1 MNDEVDSLAPR
12 DSDLDESR
20 GLVRSYQHD
29 QVVKVEDSDR
39 IPVRVQHVII
49 GDPVFSCAAQNN
61 RIHEIKLPCVALI
74 STRWFQDGTR
84 GQNPAPLADSAT
96 RATACPAYRRLFY
109 KNRPVTGRALMIQ
122 GTASG
127 VGKSLLVAGLCRLL
141 ARSGVRVAP
150 FKPQNMSN
158 AAAACPGGGEIG
170 RAQALQAFA
179 CGLEPSVD
187 MNPVLVKPE
196 ADHTAQLI
204 VSGEVRGRLD
214 AGRFR
219 EDREPL
225 LPEVLAAFERLAG
238 SYDFVVVEGAGSP
251 AEPNLRAGDIAN
263 MGFALEASLPV
274 WLVADIDRGGSFASL
289 LGTIEALE
297 PADRALVEALLV
309 NRFRGEPALLDEAFS
324 WLSERTDLPVL
335 GAVPYLEDLL
345 LPEEDAPYAFIDG
358 RDVAVAEAEGKQLRV
373 GGIHYPRAANI
384 ADIDPL
390 VADPTIDFAWLR
402 DPTELVGRDLVVLPG
417 SKAVAA
423 DLAWLRERG
432 WVPALE
438 RHLRYGG
445 RVLGICGGL
454 QMLGRRILDP
464 HGIEGPPETDG
475 LDWLALETEIHPQK
489 LVRPVSGRASW
500 PEVVEF
506 SGYEIRH
513 GDSEANRALYPF
525 SARSAD
531 QQILGTYLHGLLDL
545 SDFRCALL
553 RHWLA
558 WETNHTVDQTTRW
571 LRDLDRLADT
581 LREHL
586 DLSLLESRVGEVA

>member
-1 MNDEVDSLAPR
+1 MV
-12 DSDLDESR
+12 
-20 GLVRSYQHD
+20 
-29 QVVKVEDSDR
+29 
-39 IPVRVQHVII
+39 
-49 GDPVFSCAAQNN
+49 
-61 RIHEIKLPCVALI
+61 
-74 STRWFQDGTR
+74 
-84 GQNPAPLADSAT
+84 
-96 RATACPAYRRLFY
+96 
-109 KNRPVTGRALMIQ
+109 Q

-204 VSGEVRGRLD
+204 VSGEVRGKLD
-214 AGRFR
+214 AARFR

-225 LPEVLAAFERLAG
+225 LPEVVAAFERLAG
-238 SYDFVVVEGAGSP
+238 LYDFIVVEGAGSP

-263 MGFALEASLPV
+263 MGFAREVSVPV
-274 WLVADIDRGGSFASL
+274 WLVADIDRGGSFAAL
-289 LGTIEALE
+289 LGTVEALA

-309 NRFRGEPALLDEAFS
+309 NRFRGEEALLEEAFV
-324 WLSERTDLPVL
+324 WLAGRTGLPVL
-335 GAVPYLEDLL
+335 GAVPYLHDLL
-345 LPEEDAPYAFIDG
+345 LPEEDAPYAFMDG
-358 RDVAVAEAEGKQLRV
+358 QAGGATGDPPLRV
-373 GGIHYPRAANI
+373 AGVHYPRAANI

-390 VADPTIDFAWLR
+390 VADPAVEFAWLQ
-402 DPTELVGRDLVVLPG
+402 DPGKLAGFDLLILPG

-423 DLAWLRERG
+423 DLTWLRERG
-432 WVPALE
+432 WVLALE

-445 RVLGICGGL
+445 RLLGICGGL

-464 HGIEGPPETDG
+464 HGIEGPAETAG
-475 LDWLALETEIHPQK
+475 LGWLALETEIQPQK

-500 PEVVEF
+500 PEAVEF
-506 SGYEIRH
+506 TGYEIRH
-513 GDSEANRALYPF
+513 GNSEADPALYPF
-525 SARSAD
+525 SAQTAD
-531 QQILGTYLHGLLDL
+531 GQILGTYVHGLLDRA
-545 SDFRCALL
+545 DYRRAVL
-553 RHWLA
+553 RHWLS
-558 WETNHTVDQTTRW
+558 WETSHAEDQDTRW

-581 LREHL
+581 LRDHL
-586 DLSLLESRVGEVA
+586 ELALLENRVSGTA

>member
-1 MNDEVDSLAPR
+1 MTD
-12 DSDLDESR
+12 
-20 GLVRSYQHD
+20 
-29 QVVKVEDSDR
+29 
-39 IPVRVQHVII
+39 
-49 GDPVFSCAAQNN
+49 
-61 RIHEIKLPCVALI
+61 
-74 STRWFQDGTR
+74 
-84 GQNPAPLADSAT
+84 
-96 RATACPAYRRLFY
+96 
-109 KNRPVTGRALMIQ
+109 RALMIQ

-187 MNPVLVKPE
+187 MNPVLIKPE

-263 MGFALEASLPV
+263 MGFALEVSLPV

-309 NRFRGEPALLDEAFS
+309 NRFRGEPALLAEAFA
-324 WLSERTDLPVL
+324 WLSERTGLPVL
-335 GAVPYLEDLL
+335 GAVPYLPDLL
-345 LPEEDAPYAFIDG
+345 LPEEDAPYAFMEG
-358 RDVAVAEAEGKQLRV
+358 RIGPTSAAAPRLRV
-373 GGIHYPRAANI
+373 GAVHYPRASNI
-384 ADIDPL
+384 ADVDPL
-390 VADPTIDFAWLR
+390 MADPAVEFTWLR
-402 DPTELVGRDLVVLPG
+402 DPRELAGFDLVILPG
-417 SKAVAA
+417 SKSVAA

-445 RVLGICGGL
+445 RLLGICGGL
-454 QMLGRRILDP
+454 QMLGRYILDP
-464 HGIEGPPETDG
+464 QGIEGPAKTTG
-475 LDWLALETEIHPQK
+475 LGWLPVDTEIRSEK
-489 LVRPVSGRASW
+489 LVRTVSGRASW
-500 PEVVEF
+500 PAEVEF
-506 SGYEIRH
+506 AGYEIRH
-513 GDSEANRALYPF
+513 GDSEADPALHPF
-525 SARSAD
+525 SAASAD
-531 QQILGTYLHGLLDL
+531 HQILGTYIHGLLDGA
-545 SDFRCALL
+545 DFRRALV

-558 WETNHTVDQTTRW
+558 WESDHAEDQTTRW
-571 LRDLDRLADT
+571 HRDLEHLADT
-581 LREHL
+581 LRDHL
-586 DLSLLESRVGEVA
+586 DLVLLRDRIGDLD

>member
-1 MNDEVDSLAPR
+1 MTE
-12 DSDLDESR
+12 
-20 GLVRSYQHD
+20 
-29 QVVKVEDSDR
+29 
-39 IPVRVQHVII
+39 
-49 GDPVFSCAAQNN
+49 
-61 RIHEIKLPCVALI
+61 
-74 STRWFQDGTR
+74 
-84 GQNPAPLADSAT
+84 
-96 RATACPAYRRLFY
+96 
-109 KNRPVTGRALMIQ
+109 RALMIQ

-179 CGLEPSVD
+179 CGIEPSVD

-214 AGRFR
+214 AARFR
-219 EDREPL
+219 EDRQPL

-263 MGFALEASLPV
+263 MGFAREVSVPV
-274 WLVADIDRGGSFASL
+274 WLVADIDRGGSFAAL
-289 LGTIEALE
+289 LGTVEALE

-309 NRFRGEPALLDEAFS
+309 NRFRGEPALLEEAFV
-324 WLSERTDLPVL
+324 WLSERTGLPVL
-335 GAVPYLEDLL
+335 GAVPYLPDLL
-345 LPEEDAPYAFIDG
+345 LPEEDAPYAFMEG
-358 RDVAVAEAEGKQLRV
+358 RAGDAASAAPRLRV
-373 GGIHYPRAANI
+373 GAVHYPRAANI
-384 ADIDPL
+384 ADVDPL
-390 VADPTIDFAWLR
+390 VADPAVEFAWLR
-402 DPTELVGRDLVVLPG
+402 DPGELAGFDLLILPG

-423 DLAWLRERG
+423 DLTWLRERG

-445 RVLGICGGL
+445 RLLGICGGL

-464 HGIEGPPETDG
+464 RGIEGPPETPG
-475 LDWLALETEIHPQK
+475 LGWLALETEIQPRK
-489 LVRPVSGRASW
+489 LVRQVAGRANW
-500 PEVVEF
+500 PEEVEF

-513 GDSEANRALYPF
+513 GDSDGDPALHPF
-525 SARSAD
+525 SAVSAD
-531 QQILGTYLHGLLDL
+531 RQILGTYVHGLLDRADL
-545 SDFRCALL
+545 RLALL
-553 RHWLA
+553 RSWLA
-558 WETNHTVDQTTRW
+558 WNSNHTEDQTTRW
-571 LRDLDRLADT
+571 RRDLDHLADT
-581 LREHL
+581 LRDDL
-586 DLSLLESRVGEVA
+586 DLTPLKSRVGEVG

>member
-1 MNDEVDSLAPR
+1 MHRAPGEEN
-12 DSDLDESR
+12 L
-20 GLVRSYQHD
+20 
-29 QVVKVEDSDR
+29 
-39 IPVRVQHVII
+39 
-49 GDPVFSCAAQNN
+49 
-61 RIHEIKLPCVALI
+61 
-74 STRWFQDGTR
+74 
-84 GQNPAPLADSAT
+84 
-96 RATACPAYRRLFY
+96 
-109 KNRPVTGRALMIQ
+109 PVTERALMVQ

-179 CGLEPSVD
+179 CGIELTVD

-196 ADHTAQLI
+196 ADHTAQLV

-214 AGRFR
+214 AARFR

-238 SYDFVVVEGAGSP
+238 SYDFIVVEGAGSP

-263 MGFALEASLPV
+263 MGFAREVSVPV

-309 NRFRGEPALLDEAFS
+309 NRFRGEPALLEEAFV
-324 WLSERTDLPVL
+324 WLTARTGLPVL

-345 LPEEDAPYAFIDG
+345 LPEEDAPYAFIEG
-358 RDVAVAEAEGKQLRV
+358 ETGPAVEVAPRLRV
-373 GGIHYPRAANI
+373 GAVHYPRASNI
-384 ADIDPL
+384 ADVDPL
-390 VADPTIDFAWLR
+390 VADPAVDFAWLR
-402 DPTELVGRDLVVLPG
+402 DPAELAGLDLVILPG

-423 DLAWLRERG
+423 DLAWLRDRR

-445 RVLGICGGL
+445 RLLGICGGL
-454 QMLGRRILDP
+454 QMLGRCVLDP
-464 HGIEGPPETDG
+464 HGVEGPVETPG
-475 LDWLALETEIHPQK
+475 LGWLDLQTEIRPRK
-489 LVRPVSGRASW
+489 LVRQVAGPAKW
-500 PEVVEF
+500 PEEVEF

-513 GDSEANRALYPF
+513 GDSEADPALHPF
-525 SARSAD
+525 SARSD
-531 QQILGTYLHGLLDL
+531 DHQILGTHIHGLLDRAG
-545 SDFRCALL
+545 FRRSLL
-553 RHWLA
+553 RHWLS
-558 WETNHTVDQTTRW
+558 WETSHAEDHDTRW
-571 LRDLDRLADT
+571 FRDLDRLADT
-581 LREHL
+581 LRDHL
-586 DLSLLESRVGEVA
+586 ELAVLVNRVREIA

>member
-1 MNDEVDSLAPR
+1 MTD
-12 DSDLDESR
+12 
-20 GLVRSYQHD
+20 
-29 QVVKVEDSDR
+29 
-39 IPVRVQHVII
+39 
-49 GDPVFSCAAQNN
+49 
-61 RIHEIKLPCVALI
+61 
-74 STRWFQDGTR
+74 
-84 GQNPAPLADSAT
+84 
-96 RATACPAYRRLFY
+96 
-109 KNRPVTGRALMIQ
+109 RALMIQ

-179 CGLEPSVD
+179 CGVEPSVD

-196 ADHTAQLI
+196 ADHTAQLV
-204 VSGEVRGRLD
+204 VSGEVRGKLD
-214 AGRFR
+214 AVRFR

-225 LPEVLAAFERLAG
+225 LPEVVAAFERLAG
-238 SYDFVVVEGAGSP
+238 SYDFIVVEGAGSP

-263 MGFALEASLPV
+263 MGFAREVSLPV

-309 NRFRGEPALLDEAFS
+309 NRFRGEPALLGKAFV
-324 WLSERTDLPVL
+324 WLSERTGLPVL

-358 RDVAVAEAEGKQLRV
+358 RTEPVVEAEPGLRV
-373 GGIHYPRAANI
+373 GAVHYPRASNI
-384 ADIDPL
+384 ADVDPL
-390 VADPTIDFAWLR
+390 VADPAVEFIWLR
-402 DPTELVGRDLVVLPG
+402 DPRDLAGLDLVILPG
-417 SKAVAA
+417 SKSVAA
-423 DLAWLRERG
+423 DLTWLRERG

-454 QMLGRRILDP
+454 QMLGRWIRDP
-464 HGIEGPPETDG
+464 HGIEGPPEAQG
-475 LDWLALETEIHPQK
+475 LGWLALETEIQPKK
-489 LVRPVSGRASW
+489 LVRPVAGRANW
-500 PEVVEF
+500 PEEVEF

-513 GDSEANRALYPF
+513 GDSEADPALYPF
-525 SARSAD
+525 STLSPDR
-531 QQILGTYLHGLLDL
+531 QILGTYIHGLLDHAEYRR
-545 SDFRCALL
+545 SLL
-553 RHWLA
+553 RHWLS
-558 WETNHTVDQTTRW
+558 WETSHAEDQDTRW

-581 LREHL
+581 LRDHL
-586 DLSLLESRVGEVA
+586 ELALLENRVCEIV